1 MKVLCIKGSKY
12 LIEGEWY
19 ELDAKNQFLG
29 NVYLLHN
36 HTIMPWYTSYFR
48 KDKFITLQE
57 LRQDKLNK
65 ILCQ

>member
-19 ELDAKNQFLG
+19 KVDLDCSG

-48 KDKFITLQE
+48 KDKLITLQE